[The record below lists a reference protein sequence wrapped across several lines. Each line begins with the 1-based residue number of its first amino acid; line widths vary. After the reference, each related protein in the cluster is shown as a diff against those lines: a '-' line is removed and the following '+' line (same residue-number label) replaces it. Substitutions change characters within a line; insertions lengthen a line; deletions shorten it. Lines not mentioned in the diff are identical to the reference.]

1 MRACH
6 QPSGLI
12 GREREMV
19 RFRSGIRVRES
30 LLIWG
35 PRGAGK
41 SALLRE
47 AIAESAHGASDR
59 YLYVDGANGRK
70 EILRKLF
77 GQLYA
82 ARDGWV
88 LSKMEYD
95 GADEGA
101 FRGWLAKQSSLRLR
115 GIAAR
120 AMQETRYWLFL
131 DHLPPASRAISRLLQ
146 HLIRACGTPVYMAAR
161 GTTAKEIGEA
171 WSIYWNP
178 EHWLELGGLS
188 ESAAHQLLNSCWKAN
203 GLSPLDLEESR
214 NEILRLS
221 QRLPGAIW
229 AMCALARQP
238 RFRAG
243 RRIKMSLLYTEYLIG
258 TEPLPRKAS
267 RANSAARRCQ

>member
-1 MRACH
+1 MIACH

-12 GREREMV
+12 GREREMD
-19 RFRSGIRVRES
+19 RFRGGIRERES

-47 AIAESAHGASDR
+47 AVAESADGASAR

-70 EILRKLF
+70 EILHKLF

-88 LSKMEYD
+88 LSKVGCD
-95 GADEGA
+95 RVDEGA

-131 DHLPPASRAISRLLQ
+131 DHLPPASRAISRLLKD
-146 HLIRACGTPVYMAAR
+146 LIRVCGTPVCMAAR
-161 GTTAKEIGEA
+161 GTTAKDIGEA

-178 EHWLELGGLS
+178 EHWLELGALS
-188 ESAAHQLLNSCWKAN
+188 ESAAHRLLKLCWKAN
-203 GLSPLDLEESR
+203 GLSPQDLEESR
-214 NEILRLS
+214 CEILRLS
-221 QRLPGAIW
+221 RRLPGAIW

-243 RRIKMSLLYTEYLIG
+243 RRIKLSLLHTEYLISAG
-258 TEPLPRKAS
+258 PLPENAS
-267 RANSAARRCQ
+267 MANSAARRCQ